1 MLYVITR
8 SVRFAALG
16 GADQKIAN
24 ASRTNKAIRVGINAT
39 RILTWALYA
48 SLPLARHVLRRV
60 LSGRN
65 QRHCR
70 GWNAG
75 HLPGTHLA
83 RSRSESRKRHQHRRV
98 VARTVWRSV
107 RLSQRAREQLD
118 HTHTPRRYE
127 RRWRRVRR

>member
-16 GADQKIAN
+16 GADQKIAS
-24 ASRTNKAIRVGINAT
+24 ASSTNKAIRVGINAT

-70 GWNAG
+70 GRDAYYF
-75 HLPGTHLA
+75 PGPHLA
-83 RSRSESRKRHQHRRV
+83 WSRSESRNRHQHCR
-98 VARTVWRSV
+98 ALAGTVWWTV
-107 RLSQRAREQLD
+107 RLSQRAREQFDDTLPPWPD
-118 HTHTPRRYE
+118 ERYRR
-127 RRWRRVRR
+127 RA